1 MKFLNKTIYLI
12 PLLVLLSSGCATQ
25 QPYDYTSLL
34 ESKPRS
40 IVVIPPINNSLE
52 PEAPYVYLST
62 ITRPLAEKGYY
73 VFPVSMVDHFMKA
86 NGLPTP
92 DEMNAVALDKIAE
105 NIGADAVLYATIDR
119 WGQNYQ
125 ITASV
130 AEVDVKLKLVDVKTG
145 TVLWNTHAYARQSS
159 GDVGGGLGGALL
171 GALITQVL
179 SDSIDH
185 TPQLSRIANN
195 NAINN
200 AVNGLFSGPYVVVN
214 KGL

>member
-1 MKFLNKTIYLI
+1 MKFLKKTIYLI
-12 PLLVLLSSGCATQ
+12 PLLILLSSGCATQ

-92 DEMNAVALDKIAE
+92 DEMNAVALDKIDE
-105 NIGADAVLYATIDR
+105 NIGADAVLYATIDK

-145 TVLWNTHAYARQSS
+145 AVLWNTHAYARQSS
-159 GDVGGGLGGALL
+159 GDGGGGLAGALL

-185 TPQLSRIANN
+185 TPQLSRVANN

-200 AVNGLFSGPYVVVN
+200 AVSGLLNGPYVEGK